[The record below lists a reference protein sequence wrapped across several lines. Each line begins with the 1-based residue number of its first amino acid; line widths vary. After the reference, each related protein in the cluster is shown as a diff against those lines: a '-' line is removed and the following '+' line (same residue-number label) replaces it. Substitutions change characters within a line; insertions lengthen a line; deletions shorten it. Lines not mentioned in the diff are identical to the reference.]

1 MSKAKTDVLALLKE
15 GIDYTPF
22 DDMVLYAQ
30 SFVPTLSE
38 EDTEGVPEEVLEAMY
53 EGDIEGE
60 VTERKLWLLKKG
72 DKCEKAIEPGDQIAV
87 RGHAY
92 KITTNKGVFYTV
104 REYDVIGKYD
114 A

>member
-1 MSKAKTDVLALLKE
+1 MSKAKADVLELIKE

-22 DDMVLYAQ
+22 DDMILYAQ
-30 SFVPTLSE
+30 SYVPTLA
-38 EDTEGVPEEVLEAMY
+38 EDDVDGVAEEVLEALY

-72 DKCEKAIEPGDQIAV
+72 SNVQKDMEPGDQIAV
-87 RGHAY
+87 RGNAY

-104 REYDVIGKYD
+104 REYDVIGKYN